1 MANKQKAKARRE
13 IRRRRHVRSLIRGSA
28 ERPRLTVSKSLRN
41 TVAQLIDDDRGVTLV
56 YAITDPAEKKSKTD
70 AAKDLGKQAATKALE
85 LGIKNVVF
93 DRNVYVYHGRI
104 KAVADGAR
112 EAGLKI

>member
-1 MANKQKAKARRE
+1 MKARRE
-13 IRRRRHVRSLIRGSA
+13 VRRRRHVRSQIRGSA

-41 TVAQLIDDDRGVTLV
+41 TVAQLVDDDRGVTLV
-56 YAITDPAEKKSKTD
+56 YAITNPAEKQSKTD
-70 AAKDLGKQAATKALE
+70 AAKEVGKRAATKALE
-85 LGIKNVVF
+85 LGIKRAVF
-93 DRNVYVYHGRI
+93 DRNLYVYHGRI